1 MFGRVLRIGTRTSLL
16 ALKQVEEALGYLKE
30 LYPQVQTEIVG
41 IDTYG
46 DKDKITPISEVGG
59 ADFFTREIDEALL
72 KGDIDLAVHSAKDL
86 PGQIPVG
93 LVIAAITES
102 IDPYDALVSKNNLK
116 IGELGVRA
124 KIGASSLRRKTQ
136 LKKYRIDFQIVDIRG
151 NVEERLEK
159 LDKSRPF
166 YCEGKLQSKKGR
178 DKDGLDAIIVAS
190 CALIRLGLQHRITQ
204 KIPFEILMP
213 HPLQGSL
220 AIEARENDKEI
231 INLFSKLDMRK
242 EI

>member
-1 MFGRVLRIGTRTSLL
+1 MLSRTFRIGTRNSPL
-16 ALKQVEEALGYLKE
+16 ALKQVEEVLDYLKRF
-30 LYPQVQTEIVG
+30 YPQMKVEIIG

-46 DKDKITPISEVGG
+46 DKDKIIPISNIEGT
-59 ADFFTREIDEALL
+59 DFFTREIDEALL
-72 KGDIDLAVHSAKDL
+72 RGDIDFAVHSAKDL
-86 PGQIPVG
+86 PDQIPVG

-124 KIGASSLRRKTQ
+124 KIGVSSERRKTQ
-136 LKKYRIDFQIVDIRG
+136 LKEYRTDFQIIDIRG
-151 NVEERLEK
+151 NVEVRLEK

-166 YCEGKLQSKKGR
+166 YCEGKMQSKKGR

-190 CALIRLGLQHRITQ
+190 CALLRLGLEDRIAQ
-204 KIPFEILMP
+204 RIPFEILRP

-220 AIEARENDKEI
+220 AIEVRDNDKKI

>member
-1 MFGRVLRIGTRTSLL
+1 MLSRTFRIGTRNSPL
-16 ALKQVEEALGYLKE
+16 ALKQVEEVLDYLKRF
-30 LYPQVQTEIVG
+30 YPQMKVEIIG

-46 DKDKITPISEVGG
+46 DKDKIIPISNIEGT
-59 ADFFTREIDEALL
+59 DFFTREIDEALL
-72 KGDIDLAVHSAKDL
+72 RGDIDFAVHSAKDL
-86 PGQIPVG
+86 PDQIPVG

-102 IDPYDALVSKNNLK
+102 IDPYDALVSKDNLK

-124 KIGASSLRRKTQ
+124 KIGVSSERRKTQ
-136 LKKYRIDFQIVDIRG
+136 LKEYRTDFQIIDIRG
-151 NVEERLEK
+151 NVEVRLEK
-159 LDKSRPF
+159 L
-166 YCEGKLQSKKGR
+166 

-190 CALIRLGLQHRITQ
+190 CALLRLGLEDRIAQ
-204 KIPFEILMP
+204 RIPFEILRP

-220 AIEARENDKEI
+220 AIEVRDNDKKI

>member
-159 LDKSRPF
+159 LDK
-166 YCEGKLQSKKGR
+166 
-178 DKDGLDAIIVAS
+178 DGLDAIIVAS

>member
-1 MFGRVLRIGTRTSLL
+1 MFDRVLRIGTRTSLL

-72 KGDIDLAVHSAKDL
+72 RGDIDFAVHSAKDL
-86 PGQIPVG
+86 PDQIPVG

-102 IDPYDALVSKNNLK
+102 IDPYDALVSKDNLK

-159 LDKSRPF
+159 LDK
-166 YCEGKLQSKKGR
+166 
-178 DKDGLDAIIVAS
+178 DGLDAIIVAS
-190 CALIRLGLQHRITQ
+190 CALLRLGLEDRIAQ
-204 KIPFEILMP
+204 RIPFEILRP

-220 AIEARENDKEI
+220 AIEVRDNDKKI